1 MFVLILTELA
11 DGIRDGKLPDDK
23 TLKVFF
29 FFIFIKTDFNLIL
42 IHFYSVTHI
51 VSWKWV
57 AW

>member
-29 FFIFIKTDFNLIL
+29 FFLFLLKQIL
-42 IHFYSVTHI
+42 I
-51 VSWKWV
+51 
-57 AW
+57 